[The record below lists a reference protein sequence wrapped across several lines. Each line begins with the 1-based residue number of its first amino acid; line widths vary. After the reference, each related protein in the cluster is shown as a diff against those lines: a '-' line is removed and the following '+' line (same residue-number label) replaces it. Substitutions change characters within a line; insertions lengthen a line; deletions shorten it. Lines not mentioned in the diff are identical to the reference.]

1 MSNTHEVKRK
11 RIAALVE
18 NLHKL
23 SAQLEVLDSKPVE
36 GSGMIREARLK
47 NLDYSLDSMENTVR
61 CALDNFK

>member
-1 MSNTHEVKRK
+1 MSNNHEVKRK
-11 RIAALVE
+11 RIAALIE

-36 GSGMIREARLK
+36 GSGMIREASLK

-61 CALDNFK
+61 SALDKFK